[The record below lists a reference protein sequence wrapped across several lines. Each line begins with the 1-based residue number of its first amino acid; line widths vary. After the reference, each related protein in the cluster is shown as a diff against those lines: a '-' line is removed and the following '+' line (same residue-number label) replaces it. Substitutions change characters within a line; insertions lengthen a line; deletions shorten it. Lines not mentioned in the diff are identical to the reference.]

1 MAAKCM
7 FAQVARS
14 AGRSAALWRRA
25 LLALNVGSYGWSGH
39 FVIFASASWR
49 GVSHSG
55 GVRGQVLIT
64 ALCMLVR
71 VSGIATL
78 GWRALL
84 ARHVGSYGWSGH
96 FVIFAS
102 ASWRGVSHS
111 GGVRGQVLITALCML
126 VRVSGIATLEWRAL
140 LARHVGSY
148 GWSGHFVIFASAS
161 WRGVSHSGGVRGQ
174 VLITALCMLVRVSG
188 IATLEWRALLARHVG
203 SYGWGGQLCGFCL
216 GLLAW
221 R

>member
-1 MAAKCM
+1 
-7 FAQVARS
+7 
-14 AGRSAALWRRA
+14 
-25 LLALNVGSYGWSGH
+25 
-39 FVIFASASWR
+39 
-49 GVSHSG
+49 
-55 GVRGQVLIT
+55 
-64 ALCMLVR
+64 MLVR

-148 GWSGHFVIFASAS
+148 GWSGHFVVFASAS

-174 VLITALCMLVRVSG
+174 VLITALCMLVRVSAMPPCPPPWSG
-188 IATLEWRALLARHVG
+188 VPCSPGTLGATVGAGTLWFLPRPPGVALVTPAA
-203 SYGWGGQLCGFCL
+203 SAPTL
-216 GLLAW
+216 GDEGKPPDVFDPFESCSFRRILSLV
-221 R
+221 